1 MLPQFSQTLD
11 GNYTINSLSFTGTG
25 TSAASNSITL
35 ATGTGGVLT
44 INGANTFTDQN
55 GTIYAAGTGLVVQ
68 PGSAADTISANINLG
83 NSQTWQVNNSP
94 STPLTVSGNIANGS
108 AASSLTKT
116 GTGELILSGADSY
129 SGGTFVTA
137 GTLALGLNNALLTSG
152 TLTVSGTGT
161 FDLAGHNQTL
171 GALSDGGVAT
181 GILTA
186 SSGTPTLTLNNSSA
200 NSFSGAITG
209 SLGITMAGSSTLTL
223 SNSNSFTGLTTVSAG
238 TLIASNNYSLGNS
251 ASSTGGL
258 TLNPSSGTATV
269 DFTSAAPSI
278 ASLSSTGAGTSSI
291 VLGAT
296 NAATTLTV
304 TGAGSGAGTTFA
316 GVISDQTPTFSAGIG
331 NLTLGGGK
339 LTLTGANTFTGS
351 TVISSGTLI
360 LGNSF
365 ALQDSTLNYSSG
377 TLSSGT
383 LTAVTLAGLTGSQN
397 LSLNNASSAAVALT
411 LGNNN
416 VTSSYSGGMTGF
428 GSVSKNGSGT
438 VTLSGSNTYTGS
450 TTVNA
455 GTLTITGVLGTSG
468 NYSGSLGLAGGVL
481 NLNGATI
488 YVTSFNAN
496 ANGTFTNMGVGATGG
511 SVTVSGA
518 LSINNNNSSSAG
530 VMVLDSGTMTANSVS
545 MGRDSLT
552 SQYNQ
557 NEVLAGSTTD
567 GLYINGGTLNDTTTL
582 VLGDEN
588 SSANMRMDSGAVTVG
603 GVTTIEDLD
612 TPGRESLLDI
622 NGGTFTSN
630 DTSLNGGIVVGST
643 TAGELLLRG
652 TGILNAHTITLGAS
666 GQTGGSDLFV
676 AVGGT
681 AYIGSGGIVA
691 LGSGATQA
699 IYLGNGT
706 VSTAPTIAASA
717 NWSSSVPITLGTSSA
732 GVAPTFQA
740 ANSAGTAENITLTGV
755 ISASGTTGFIKT
767 GAGTLTL
774 GGAGN
779 IYNGMTTVNAGTLNI
794 NSEYALGGAVY
805 GGLTLNGGTLQFA
818 STLLNN
824 TTDPTVLGGMTI
836 GASGGAID
844 TNGNAI
850 TFGFPFK
857 SVTGPI
863 TVADTTGTGS
873 LTFSAANT
881 YSTNT
886 TVNSGAK
893 LILASG
899 GSLGNTAVTVNGTF
913 VALAGNGGVGN
924 GTMTLNGGST
934 LSLVDGSIG
943 SLALGGGL
951 SIGGASSATNINL
964 DLTGT
969 GVDSIS
975 ATNLLTYGAD
985 GGVFNFSVLAG
996 SSAPAG
1002 GTQYTLISDTGG
1014 VGTPIFS
1021 LGRSIINIGGQNYS
1035 LSLSNNSTSEIL
1047 TVNLA
1052 SINYYFTGMGP
1063 GLTTSGSSSWSNI
1076 TNFATDHTGAN
1087 PQGGSLNSYSNVF
1100 LTADSASHYT
1110 TETLDGNYS
1119 INSLSFTG
1127 TDSSVGNTPAATS
1140 SITLASGTATA
1151 PLTLN
1156 PTTGF
1161 SDANGN
1167 VYGAGTGLVVQVGS
1181 AAHTISSNIALGMS
1195 QTWEIDNSSANYLT
1209 VSGVIS
1215 DGSTL
1220 DTLTKTGAGTL
1231 VLSNNNT
1238 YDGGTR
1244 VTGGA
1249 VALGITNALLN
1260 TSTLTVSGSGTF
1272 DLAGYNQQVGGLS
1285 DGSVSTGTITAST
1298 GASTLTIAN
1307 NAANSFSGTITD
1319 NNSPA
1324 NASGGLALLM
1334 VGSSSLTLSGS
1345 NNFTGGATVTSG
1357 TLVAAS
1363 DYALGNAA
1371 SLNGNAGL
1379 TLNPS
1384 SSATVDFTSAN
1395 PTIANLNSTGAG
1407 TSLIYL
1413 GTTAGSGSATTL
1425 NVGGADGI
1433 GYFSGTIADLSGSKS
1448 TAVGNLNIYG
1458 GGYLELQSANTF
1470 TGTTTITGAGSE
1482 LILTSAGGLAL
1493 QDSTLNYNNQGG
1505 TLEFLNPLTAATF
1518 GGLTGSQGLAL
1529 SNSSGGAVGLTLG
1542 NNNVSSTYTGDLSGN
1557 GSLIKNGSG
1566 TVQIG
1571 SGTSGGATYTGA
1583 TTVNVGTLII
1593 GGTSYLTGQVNMTG
1607 NGGANALTVQ
1617 DDAVINSTAELYLQ
1631 SLNGNNYPGGSALTV
1646 TGTASVTV
1654 AGISFG
1660 NDSKVS
1666 TDSITLSGLAS
1677 LIDNGSLN
1685 LISSQGGVT
1694 VGAISLNLN
1703 GGTLAVQKF
1712 IEAGV
1717 GTHSE
1722 TIHFN
1727 GGTLE
1732 ALANDP
1738 NASTFL
1744 PVFSTLTADV
1754 DSGGAIIN
1762 TNGFNDTI
1770 SQALVHGT
1778 GSPDGG
1784 LTKNGSGTLTLSA
1797 SDNYTGPTF
1806 RERRNAPRLRLANRH
1821 RFSIGLQRR
1830 DT

>member
-1 MLPQFSQTLD
+1 
-11 GNYTINSLSFTGTG
+11 
-25 TSAASNSITL
+25 
-35 ATGTGGVLT
+35 V
-44 INGANTFTDQN
+44 
-55 GTIYAAGTGLVVQ
+55 
-68 PGSAADTISANINLG
+68 
-83 NSQTWQVNNSP
+83 
-94 STPLTVSGNIANGS
+94 
-108 AASSLTKT
+108 
-116 GTGELILSGADSY
+116 
-129 SGGTFVTA
+129 
-137 GTLALGLNNALLTSG
+137 
-152 TLTVSGTGT
+152 
-161 FDLAGHNQTL
+161 
-171 GALSDGGVAT
+171 
-181 GILTA
+181 
-186 SSGTPTLTLNNSSA
+186 
-200 NSFSGAITG
+200 
-209 SLGITMAGSSTLTL
+209 
-223 SNSNSFTGLTTVSAG
+223 
-238 TLIASNNYSLGNS
+238 
-251 ASSTGGL
+251 
-258 TLNPSSGTATV
+258 
-269 DFTSAAPSI
+269 
-278 ASLSSTGAGTSSI
+278 
-291 VLGAT
+291 
-296 NAATTLTV
+296 
-304 TGAGSGAGTTFA
+304 
-316 GVISDQTPTFSAGIG
+316 
-331 NLTLGGGK
+331 
-339 LTLTGANTFTGS
+339 TGANTFTGS

-360 LGNSF
+360 LGNSL

-383 LTAVTLAGLTGSQN
+383 LTAVILAGLTGSQN

-416 VTSSYSGGMTGF
+416 VTSGYSGGMTGG
-428 GSVSKNGSGT
+428 GSLTKAGSGT
-438 VTLSGSNTYTGS
+438 VTLSGSNTYTG
-450 TTVNA
+450 TTTASA
-455 GTLTITGVLGTSG
+455 GSLTLTGVLGNT
-468 NYSGSLGLAGGVL
+468 GSYTGEINANGGTL
-481 NLNGATI
+481 NLNGATVYATGLENTTSAAG
-488 YVTSFNAN
+488 YVNMTGNSSVTISGNLSVNAGNTDLGNLVALTSGTLTAN
-496 ANGTFTNMGVGATGG
+496 SATIGRGGDNEGGAILTAPTADASNGLYVNGATLNIATTLNIGNTSLSTSEMRIDSG
-511 SVTVSGA
+511 SVTTGSTVS
-518 LSINNNNSSSAG
+518 IFENNNR
-530 VMVLDSGTMTANSVS
+530 L
-545 MGRDSLT
+545 
-552 SQYNQ
+552 
-557 NEVLAGSTTD
+557 
-567 GLYINGGTLNDTTTL
+567 
-582 VLGDEN
+582 
-588 SSANMRMDSGAVTVG
+588 
-603 GVTTIEDLD
+603 
-612 TPGRESLLDI
+612 SLLDI
-622 NGGTFTSN
+622 NGGTFTCN
-630 DTSLNGGIVVGST
+630 DGGAGIDLTVGSAQTYSFDELLVRGTGVLNTRAITLGNANQTTGEDVFEDIGGTTYLGAGGIV
-643 TAGELLLRG
+643 E
-652 TGILNAHTITLGAS
+652 
-666 GQTGGSDLFV
+666 
-676 AVGGT
+676 
-681 AYIGSGGIVA
+681 
-691 LGSGATQA
+691 LGSGPALLVNFGSNA
-699 IYLGNGT
+699 

-717 NWSSSVPITLGTSSA
+717 NWSSSVPITLGTSSL
-732 GVAPTFQA
+732 GVAPTIQA
-740 ANSAGTAENITLTGV
+740 ANSVGTAENITLTGG
-755 ISASGTTGFIKT
+755 IGATGTSGFIKT

-779 IYNGMTTVNAGTLNI
+779 YYNGMTTVNAGTLNI
-794 NSEYALGGAVY
+794 NSEYALGGANY
-805 GGLTLNGGTLQFA
+805 GGLTLNGGTLQYA

-824 TTDPTVLGGMTI
+824 TTDVTVLGGMSI
-836 GASGGAID
+836 GASGGTID
-844 TNGNAI
+844 TNGNTI
-850 TFGFPFK
+850 SFGNAFS
-857 SVTGPI
+857 SVTGPVTI
-863 TVADTTGTGS
+863 ADSSGTGS
-873 LTFSAANT
+873 LTFHAANT

-886 TVNSGAK
+886 NVNSGAK

-899 GSLGNTAVTVNGTF
+899 ASLGNTAVTVNGTF

-924 GTMTLNGGST
+924 ATMTLNGGST
-934 LSLVDGSIG
+934 LSLVDSSIS

-951 SIGGASSATNINL
+951 SIGGASSPANIDF
-964 DLTGT
+964 DLSGT
-969 GVDSIS
+969 TADSIS

-1035 LSLSNNSTSEIL
+1035 LSLSNTTDAEIL

-1076 TNFATDHTGAN
+1076 TNFATDHTGAT

-1100 LTADSASHYT
+1100 LTADTASNYT

-1156 PTTGF
+1156 PATGF

-1167 VYGAGTGLVVQVGS
+1167 IYGVGTGLVVQLGS
-1181 AAHTISSNIALGMS
+1181 AAHTISANIALGMS

-1244 VTGGA
+1244 VTGGT
-1249 VALGITNALLN
+1249 VALGITNALLT
-1260 TSTLTVSGSGTF
+1260 TSTLTVGGSGTF

-1285 DGSVSTGTITAST
+1285 DSGTSTGTITAST

-1319 NNSPA
+1319 NNPG
-1324 NASGGLALLM
+1324 NN
-1334 VGSSSLTLSGS
+1334 GSSPSLAIVMLGSTSLTLSGS
-1345 NNFTGGATVTSG
+1345 NNFTGGTTVTSG

-1371 SLNGNAGL
+1371 SQNGNAGL

-1384 SSATVDFTSAN
+1384 ASATVDFTSAN
-1395 PTIANLNSTGAG
+1395 PTIANLNSSGAG

-1448 TAVGNLNIYG
+1448 TAIGNLNVYG

-1518 GGLTGSQGLAL
+1518 GGLTGSQGLPL
-1529 SNSSGGAVGLTLG
+1529 SNSGGAAVALTLG

-1557 GSLIKNGSG
+1557 GSLTKNGSG

-1583 TTVNVGTLII
+1583 TTVNVGTLIL

-1607 NGGANALTVQ
+1607 NGGSNALTVQ

-1654 AGISFG
+1654 AGISIG

-1712 IEAGV
+1712 IEAGI

-1722 TIHFN
+1722 TINFN

-1732 ALANDP
+1732 ALASDP
-1738 NASTFL
+1738 NGSTFL

-1754 DSGGAIIN
+1754 DSGGAIVN

-1770 SQALVHGT
+1770 AQALVHGS

-1797 SDNYTGPTF
+1797 SDNYTGPTSVSAGTLLVSGSLTGTASVSVASGGTLKLAANNAISSSAHVTLSNGTLQTLASQTETLADLTVGAGSSTLTLGSTGSIINF
-1806 RERRNAPRLRLANRH
+1806 ADSSADTWTGTLAITNWNGLSAGGGSDQVFFGSTNDLTAGQLADITFFSGTVNGTGFSTDSAVQLADGEIVAAAVPEPGTWAMFAAGVGMLGIWQRSRRSARRNPRAE
-1821 RFSIGLQRR
+1821 
-1830 DT
+1830 